1 MRVIS
6 GFAKKKQLKTLKS
19 KNLRPT
25 TQRVKEAMFSIIQF
39 LIEDAV
45 VLDLFAGSGQLGIE
59 ALSRG
64 AQSCTFVDNSQPA
77 IKTQIN
83 NLKSTNLYE
92 KANVVLSE
100 GISFLKKTNVKFDII
115 IADPPYNSNILLKV
129 LKLASLNLKNCG
141 IIICEHMKGLILP
154 QDIEN
159 IELQKQYS
167 YGKINLSFYK
177 NMV

>member
-1 MRVIS
+1 MLPETS
-6 GFAKKKQLKTLKS
+6 LKVE
-19 KNLRPT
+19 P
-25 TQRVKEAMFSIIQF
+25 EAMFSIIQF
-39 LIEDAV
+39 SIEDAA

-64 AQSCTFVDNSQPA
+64 AKSCTFVDNSQPA

-92 KANVVLSE
+92 KAYVVFSE
-100 GISFLKKTNVKFDII
+100 SISFLKKTNVKFDII
-115 IADPPYNSNILLKV
+115 IADPPYNSNILFKV

-154 QDIEN
+154 QDVEN
-159 IELQKQYS
+159 IKLQKKYS
-167 YGKINLSFYK
+167 YGKISLSFYK
-177 NMV
+177 NII